1 MAKATV
7 KTMLLLAE
15 LNALSVEAPANIVDI
30 IVSVFGHV
38 KQVTIRITSNC
49 SEQMYLSG
57 KQPKPATDVGF
68 SLFDENAEVLIGAA
82 IDTAN
87 QLIGE
92 IEIKQKD
99 AA

>member
-1 MAKATV
+1 MAKATK

-15 LNALSVEAPANIVDI
+15 LNALSIEAPANIVDI
-30 IVSVFGHV
+30 TVTVFGHI
-38 KQVTIRITSNC
+38 KLVTIRVTPNC

-57 KQPKPATDVGF
+57 KQPKPVTDVMF
-68 SLFDENAEVLIGAA
+68 SVFDESAEELIGAA

-92 IEIKQKD
+92 VEFQDKD

>member
-1 MAKATV
+1 MAKATK

-15 LNALSVEAPANIVDI
+15 LNALSIEAPVNIVDI
-30 IVSVFGHV
+30 FVTVSGHV
-38 KQVTIRITSNC
+38 KLVTIRIIHNC
-49 SEQMYLSG
+49 SEKMYLSG
-57 KQPKPATDVGF
+57 KQPKPVTNVVF
-68 SLFDENAEVLIGAA
+68 SVFDESAEELIGAA

-92 IEIKQKD
+92 VEIQVKD